1 MEVEGLGK
9 KIKSPIVPI
18 LSHWEDDVITQEEA
32 MGRAALLENMESY
45 PLYRTNGAYLLFVIT
60 EMSLRHT
67 ERSQD
72 TIANTN
78 ILYTAKYL
86 LGAKF
91 FITCL
96 LSPFSPFLFSSRGDQ
111 LVIIILILQKDQDT
125 EYYVTWLRS

>member
-1 MEVEGLGK
+1 
-9 KIKSPIVPI
+9 
-18 LSHWEDDVITQEEA
+18 
-32 MGRAALLENMESY
+32 MGRAALQENMESY

-78 ILYTAKYL
+78 ILFTAKYL

-96 LSPFSPFLFSSRGDQ
+96 LSPFRTFLFSSHGDQ
-111 LVIIILILQKDQDT
+111 LVIIILILQKDQDI
-125 EYYVTWLRS
+125 EYYVT

>member
-1 MEVEGLGK
+1 MKVEDLGE
-9 KIKSPIVPI
+9 KIKSPIVSI
-18 LSHWEDDVITQEEA
+18 LSHWEDDVITKEGA
-32 MGRAALLENMESY
+32 ISRAALLKNMESY

-60 EMSLRHT
+60 EMSLRLT

-78 ILYTAKYL
+78 ILFTAKYL

-96 LSPFSPFLFSSRGDQ
+96 LSPFSTFLFSSHGDQ
-111 LVIIILILQKDQDT
+111 FIIIILILQKDQDT
-125 EYYVTWLRS
+125 EYYVT